1 MKIRKLYRIESA
13 HIVRKAVSQRCSHSY
28 HGHSG
33 VIEVFFKAD
42 HLDNAGMIYD
52 FGAFKKTIGS
62 FIDMFDHSVH
72 LWDQDTGESLDFF
85 TKTNDRYIILPVNP
99 SAENYCVMFRDC
111 ISEILAA
118 SSFNNGE
125 GKVTCSGVRYHETAT
140 GYAESDESDP
150 VKFSLKDITFS
161 VATLNE
167 ASEEIVALIKEA
179 HTSPLERLIEGEA
192 NV

>member
-13 HIVRKAVSQRCSHSY
+13 HIVREAVSQRCSHSY

-72 LWDQDTGESLDFF
+72 LWDQDTQESLDFF
-85 TKTNDRYIILPVNP
+85 TRTNDRYIILPANP

-111 ISEILAA
+111 INEILNSCA
-118 SSFNNGE
+118 FNNGE
-125 GKVTCSGVRYHETAT
+125 GKVICSGVRYHETST

-150 VKFSLKDITFS
+150 VKFSLSQIKFSKD
-161 VATLNE
+161 TLAE
-167 ASEEIVALIKEA
+167 ASEELKLII
-179 HTSPLERLIEGEA
+179 SRI
-192 NV
+192 